1 MEELAVEV
9 RSQSGGYYKAYV
21 KNIHTED
28 VSIAR
33 ADDWSNPV
41 RVPFADVRLPP
52 PQSNIRC
59 EFYVDDLIEVL
70 SRAQENDPLCWWL
83 GRIVSKKGEFYVI
96 QYVGWDSSYN
106 EIVPREKI
114 RPCNNNAGIT
124 RSMYSKCIIDV
135 PQDLQQICKDQNVH
149 REFKHQSG
157 VGLVV
162 YNDELA
168 NLICLSRS
176 ERTVKKAAVLSEMHF
191 RSLRT
196 RLLLQSWINDTAS
209 QLQLAQ
215 TQFGIVEVLKLPDNL
230 MGLAIGAQGANIQ
243 KARKLPG
250 IRSIEVDEEKCSL
263 HISGE
268 NETCIKQ
275 AVSLLDFAE
284 EIVSVPKTFVGKVIG
299 KNGKI
304 VQDIVDRSGV
314 VRVRIEPPENKNSV
328 ATDEE
333 QTKCA
338 KKEVNFL
345 FVGTRDSIDNAKM
358 MLHYH
363 LSHLEEVARIKKEKE
378 NLEQQL
384 KNMGLTPQN
393 GPSYLPSLAEM
404 RSGPNVVLS
413 GIPLE
418 PASRDRSYTTDS
430 YAGDLNVAP
439 EFTSN
444 RSDEMDLGPRIRTSS
459 MGEGAVE
466 TRDLSTVKAGSRSLR
481 GILEEREDGKHLSV
495 HNGART
501 TDSLSPNFERRNS
514 QNNQRDRSSSD
525 GALGLVKQKYRHERK
540 GINDN
545 WRHPVD
551 EKKEQ
556 GITRANSNVE
566 TRHDSAKLQEKH
578 SGENNHGNLKRNNYS
593 GTNNRN
599 SLKRNAKHDD
609 KKNNSEGDKAG
620 KRPGNE
626 EKFPKS
632 EDKNTKKVNK
642 NNNVDTKPGS
652 EKPAQNE

>member
-21 KNIHTED
+21 KNIHTEE

-33 ADDWSNPV
+33 DDDWSNPV
-41 RVPFADVRLPP
+41 RVAFSEVRLPS
-52 PQSNIRC
+52 QANIRC

-70 SRAQENDPLCWWL
+70 SKAQDNDPFCWWL
-83 GRIVSKKGEFYVI
+83 ARIMSKKGEFYVV
-96 QYVGWDSSYN
+96 QYVGWDSSFN

-114 RPCNNNAGIT
+114 RPCNPNEAIN

-162 YNDELA
+162 YNEDLA

-176 ERTVKKAAVLSEMHF
+176 EKAVKKAAVLSEMHF

-215 TQFGIVEVLKLPDNL
+215 NQFGIVEVLKLPENL

-263 HISGE
+263 HIYGE
-268 NETCIKQ
+268 NEACIKQ

-284 EIVSVPKTFVGKVIG
+284 EIVAVPKTFVGKVIG

-314 VRVRIEPPENKNSV
+314 VRVRIEPPENKNCV
-328 ATDEE
+328 VTDEE
-333 QTKCA
+333 QAKCA

-358 MLHYH
+358 MLNYH

-378 NLEQQL
+378 SLEQQL
-384 KNMGLTPQN
+384 KNMGLTPQT
-393 GPSYLPSLAEM
+393 GPSYMPSLAEM
-404 RSGPNVVLS
+404 KSGPNVVLS
-413 GIPLE
+413 GLPLE
-418 PASRDRSYTTDS
+418 PPSRDRSNTTDS
-430 YAGDLNVAP
+430 YAGDLNIAP

-444 RSDEMDLGPRIRTSS
+444 RSEEMDMGPRIRTSS
-459 MGEGAVE
+459 MGEGAIE
-466 TRDLSTVKAGSRSLR
+466 TRDLNTVKGGNRGLR
-481 GILEEREDGKHLSV
+481 GILEEREDDKHLSV

-525 GALGLVKQKYRHERK
+525 GALGLMRKKFRPERK
-540 GINDN
+540 GINEN

-551 EKKEQ
+551 EKKEP
-556 GITRANSNVE
+556 GNSRTINSVE
-566 TRHDSAKLQEKH
+566 TRPDGARLHEKH
-578 SGENNHGNLKRNNYS
+578 SGENNQSNLKRNNHS

-599 SLKRNAKHDD
+599 SGKRNTKHEE
-609 KKNNSEGDKAG
+609 KRNNSEGEKGA
-620 KRPGNE
+620 KRSGNE
-626 EKFPKS
+626 EKSVKT
-632 EDKNTKKVNK
+632 EDKNGKKVNK
-642 NNNVDTKPGS
+642 NNNVVAQSGTGKS
-652 EKPAQNE
+652 TQNE